1 LKIYVKLS
9 ETCYGRTFAVADV
22 GSKKTHQTFVDCKA
36 PHAGRIILSKLTWLA
51 LGGDQAARSRRVEQL
66 TAL

>member
-1 LKIYVKLS
+1 MHLAK
-9 ETCYGRTFAVADV
+9 G
-22 GSKKTHQTFVDCKA
+22 
-36 PHAGRIILSKLTWLA
+36 KLTWLA